1 MKSVTVWDL
10 PTRIFHWSLVFFFSF
25 SYLSGD
31 EFEELH
37 SYSGYIIIGLLL
49 FRVIWGF
56 IGSRHARFSDFIY
69 PRHVIIEYT
78 QSLVKGN
85 PKHYY
90 GHNPLGGLMVF
101 ALLGALALT
110 TLSGLQAYGAEG
122 KGPFASIELQVVAT
136 AMADDD
142 HDDDKKGKDEEEGDE
157 FWEAIH
163 EFFSTLTLILVLL
176 HISGVIISSK
186 LHKEN
191 LAKAM
196 VSGQKQVPPD
206 D

>member
-1 MKSVTVWDL
+1 MKTVTVWDF

-31 EFEELH
+31 ELEDFH
-37 SYSGYIIIGLLL
+37 SYSGYIIIGLLI

-56 IGSRHARFSDFIY
+56 IGSPYARFSSFIY
-69 PRHVIIEYT
+69 PPNIIIEYT
-78 QSLVKGN
+78 QALLKGN

-110 TLSGLQAYGAEG
+110 TFTGLQAYAVEG
-122 KGPFASIELQVVAT
+122 NGPLASIELQLVSS
-136 AMADDD
+136 AM
-142 HDDDKKGKDEEEGDE
+142 DDDKDGKHEEEDE
-157 FWEAIH
+157 FWEEVH

-176 HISGVIISSK
+176 HISGVVISSK

-196 VSGQKQVPPD
+196 VSGQKQVPPED
-206 D
+206 